1 MKLSEDE
8 AKRFLERLCPL
19 QETEQQ
25 LLCPRCGRNELYSGL
40 YFFLNSLSRY
50 AHVYI
55 CEKCWM
61 DEALREIDG
70 NPVPLTRWNAVLP
83 FVLRG
88 EIPPSDSS
96 CQDTNASA
104 GPRKPERFTIAVR
117 LCKTRSDQS

>member
-70 NPVPLTRWNAVLP
+70 NPVPP

-104 GPRKPERFTIAVR
+104 GPAQTGEIHNSSQTV
-117 LCKTRSDQS
+117 

>member
-55 CEKCWM
+55 CEKRWM
-61 DEALREIDG
+61 SSRPGIELLEMTG
-70 NPVPLTRWNAVLP
+70 SGWTQS
-83 FVLRG
+83 
-88 EIPPSDSS
+88 SD
-96 CQDTNASA
+96 T
-104 GPRKPERFTIAVR
+104 GKRKKCI
-117 LCKTRSDQS
+117 RS

>member
-1 MKLSEDE
+1 MKISEDE
-8 AKRFLERLCPL
+8 ARKFLERLFPL
-19 QETEQQ
+19 QATEQQ
-25 LLCPRCGRNELYSGL
+25 LLCPRCGRKELYTGL

-70 NPVPLTRWNAVLP
+70 NPVPLTSWNAVLP

-88 EIPPSDSS
+88 KIPPSDSP
-96 CQDTNASA
+96 CQDTNVSA
-104 GPRKPERFTIAVR
+104 GPVQTGEIHNSVQTV
-117 LCKTRSDQS
+117 

>member
-19 QETEQQ
+19 QETEQH

-61 DEALREIDG
+61 DEALREIDHQPIPLRLWSAVFPSVLSG
-70 NPVPLTRWNAVLP
+70 ELPSPVAPA
-83 FVLRG
+83 
-88 EIPPSDSS
+88 ED
-96 CQDTNASA
+96 
-104 GPRKPERFTIAVR
+104 PRI
-117 LCKTRSDQS
+117 

>member
-61 DEALREIDG
+61 DEALREIDRQPIPLRIWSAALPLVFSG
-70 NPVPLTRWNAVLP
+70 ELPSSMNPTAEEPHP
-83 FVLRG
+83 
-88 EIPPSDSS
+88 
-96 CQDTNASA
+96 
-104 GPRKPERFTIAVR
+104 
-117 LCKTRSDQS
+117 

>member
-70 NPVPLTRWNAVLP
+70 NPDQLERSSS
-83 FVLRG
+83 FCFERR
-88 EIPPSDSS
+88 DSS
-96 CQDTNASA
+96 IGQLL
-104 GPRKPERFTIAVR
+104 PRHQCVCWPRANR
-117 LCKTRSDQS
+117 RDSQ

>member
-70 NPVPLTRWNAVLP
+70 NPVPPVSYTHLDVYKRQILLLLNL
-83 FVLRG
+83 FIQCELFNNIYSG
-88 EIPPSDSS
+88 
-96 CQDTNASA
+96 
-104 GPRKPERFTIAVR
+104 
-117 LCKTRSDQS
+117 

>member
-19 QETEQQ
+19 QETEQH

-70 NPVPLTRWNAVLP
+70 NPVPLTSWNAVLP
-83 FVLRG
+83 LF
-88 EIPPSDSS
+88 
-96 CQDTNASA
+96 
-104 GPRKPERFTIAVR
+104 
-117 LCKTRSDQS
+117 